1 MITAIGFFLA
11 VFGWLGYLFTAA
23 GGGHPLLWSERR
35 EMTAGAL
42 FLVTTIGVVLFVFGV
57 GVWLWGVMP

>member
-11 VFGWLGYLFTAA
+11 VFGWLGCLFTAA

-35 EMTAGAL
+35 EMVAGLL
-42 FLVTTIGVVLFVFGV
+42 FLVTMAGVVMFVIGVGL
-57 GVWLWGVMP
+57 WLWGVMP